1 MSLFTKLLPAWV
13 GSGGLS
19 KWNVASRLS
28 SIDSKLTEILNWQ
41 KEIAKSMATQI
52 NEQSDAIQ
60 QFAAKVEA
68 NFTTL
73 KTDLGTLKDGVAALN
88 AKLVALQAGGI
99 SAIDTAALQA
109 LVDDSAALVK
119 QAEAIQVTPP
129 APPAG

>member
-1 MSLFTKLLPAWV
+1 
-13 GSGGLS
+13 
-19 KWNVASRLS
+19 
-28 SIDSKLTEILNWQ
+28 
-41 KEIAKSMATQI
+41 MATQI